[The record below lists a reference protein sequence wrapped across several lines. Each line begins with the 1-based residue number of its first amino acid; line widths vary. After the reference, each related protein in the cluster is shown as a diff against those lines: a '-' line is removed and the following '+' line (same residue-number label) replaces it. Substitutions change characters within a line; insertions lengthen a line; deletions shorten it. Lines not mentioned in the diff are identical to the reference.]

1 MTRFESTIE
10 NANRAL
16 YGTARR
22 RTFFFKGL
30 TVLLAVQMFFFGMA
44 PSAWAAGLIAQR
56 ANENGWLQGG
66 VTHDFGSGT
75 LLEGGDNVRLVNS
88 MDSDA
93 LTTDITT
100 FRGTSRDVEWD
111 IVGGELHSGGP
122 VYFLNFGKL
131 NFGGGTLD
139 IPSLV
144 AAAMDNISFSPSA
157 NFKAG
162 DVFPDS
168 SISGNPGV
176 PSILIAETVT
186 ASGDT
191 IVGTKGMDSLAE
203 ITIPDGGGKITFK
216 GTMGGDSVLR
226 AGEVEFADV
235 DSSTHSTA
243 NGTVD
248 VGNTGTVAGDFQQS
262 GGTISARTFS
272 GNVTQTDA
280 GATIANA
287 GNIVFQGTLTQNA
300 AATVNAN
307 GGAGTITLAGGT
319 VNDANLSASK
329 LIQAGGSL
337 TVSDNSLSVAFRQ
350 EGGTANIAT
359 LSGGVE
365 QKAGSGSSIT
375 ATAISG
381 GVVQETGNAGS
392 ISASTVEGTVSQSA
406 GTINAGTFGG
416 NVTQTGVGATI
427 ANAGNIVFQGTLTQS
442 ATAMVNANSGA
453 GTVTLAGGTVNDANL
468 SASKLIQT
476 GGSLAV
482 SDNSLSVAFRQ
493 EGGTASIAT
502 LLGGV
507 EQKAGSSSSIT
518 ATTISGGVVQESGN
532 SGSITATTVNDGVT
546 QSAGII
552 NATTVNGTV
561 EQGSGGT
568 IRNQSG
574 NLTFN
579 TAFES
584 GKQQGTISSS
594 ETLTL
599 AGGDKL
605 SGIVSAK
612 NLKAGTGTGNITQDA
627 GTITV
632 TETLTAG
639 KFTQTGGT
647 ASFDS
652 SAATISQKTD
662 SAGSITATTL
672 SGNVTQEAE
681 NAGTINATTLSETVT
696 QNGGMIAGKDGGDL
710 TLTHAITTQKGTLSA
725 EGATLTLA
733 DGSELSGNVS
743 AKNLTAGTGNITQ
756 KAGQINVTQTL
767 TAGTFT
773 QNGAAAT
780 QTSPATTA
788 TAATIAANV
797 EQKGAGTIGAAG
809 QNVTFNGDV
818 KQEESGSIVGSTV
831 TATGNITQEGSSG
844 ITADWLKLGST
855 DSNNAQV
862 YNLVGSG
869 NKVDA
874 LSSFTVKSIEIDNR
888 NNPLAIGKA
897 TEDTHYGINTTDG
910 LTIKS
915 AGAVTDAGSGVVESK
930 IKIDSAQ
937 SVTLRNSTKFE
948 VAGISS
954 VGNVSIDTGTSIIE
968 PTSLTLSGA
977 ISSTEGNVGKGNVGI
992 KTQSFTQ
999 NGNAISG
1006 KNVTIIGIGDGGLTV
1021 NGNVTASATA
1031 TGDGDILIKS
1041 ESGDVKTTAAAT
1053 LDSKKGSVVL
1063 QGKNVEVN
1071 GTKIN
1076 AKTAGEGVGIEAL
1089 DDSDTTDPTKGTVT
1103 IKGNAQITSEKVV
1116 LVAPGDLTVESGV
1129 AMGKTA
1135 AANKDAD
1142 LTVLTDNA
1150 LKMGLDA
1157 GSRPTKNVR
1166 IAGAKSMDADLNQE
1180 ITLAQFAINAESLP
1194 ELKFSEAT
1202 ERISIESTGDVKLTT
1217 KSDVTIF
1224 NNVADGA
1231 SASVEAKNVVDS
1243 ADDPVKVQAG
1253 VPEDKAAHG
1262 LVGKTINM
1270 TAGGAVTV
1278 EDGAIVSVSQGDLVL
1293 ATPNNKNFT
1302 IQNGA
1307 LVQSQ
1312 TGDVTLTSGGAMVA
1326 DGRIVSGTVTVGEN
1340 QTVMNGTATTVG
1352 AVTLEAAGD
1361 VDVGKTGKVE
1371 GKNDVTL
1378 TSDNDDVNVLGTVIS
1393 TDGDVAMS
1401 ATADGKSVKI
1411 GDAGST
1417 PAVAATVSAGND
1429 VILTGGRGVLALGG
1443 SEITAANA
1451 VSATA
1456 KEFIVTDADIEGAG
1470 KVTLT
1475 TTDAQTLTAATGG
1488 YSAGDPAGV
1497 LVQGGSIQST
1507 GDAVEMTAAG
1517 SVIVANGATV
1527 AAKTTLD
1534 LTANGESDDT
1544 TVQGVKLAGA
1554 VAAEGKGTIKAEK
1567 GSIEQTAGSLATGAL
1582 DFKAKDIN
1590 QTGGRVTATGAATA
1604 EATDGSV
1611 ILAQANNDFDFQN
1624 GLDVTAKTDVNVRDA
1639 NDLSVSVAGDT
1650 TGDVRLQAGTALD
1663 VTSDINAGGAA
1674 TLLSGNHMNAQAVQA
1689 GQAIQAQANA
1699 GGATFTG
1706 DVEAGTTA
1714 TLEATGAALE
1724 TQAVTANGGNASL
1737 TGASVTTAGNVTA
1750 NGANAD
1756 ANINATAGAAQI
1768 GGAVTVGR
1776 DANINAT
1783 GGAAQTGG
1791 AVTAGRDADINAT
1804 AGANTAAGAVTAG
1817 RDATIAAGGGAAQ
1830 VAAVTATAGN
1840 ATVSGASVNNTGN
1853 VQAGG
1858 NAALVGGAG
1867 GTTVGGNVT
1876 AGGNAVVI
1884 SDGGAATVNANATV
1898 QAANIG
1904 VQGATIAN
1912 NGTYAANGQLALVQ
1926 TGGQAVTL
1934 DDASLPAGAQTV
1946 GIRTAGDLTVESE
1959 HALTFGN
1966 ASVTAGGRTVQADGL
1981 ASTDGAVDVTAGGNI
1996 TSSAITG
2003 ANGTTVTTENGGAIN
2018 VAGNLGQGGDTVVNA
2033 NGADVT
2039 AGALASGGLLDVN
2052 NAGAVAA
2059 NIAAGGE
2066 AQIQAGSL
2074 VAGNTAAG
2082 GNLTLEVG
2090 GAADVGQ
2097 LAVGGDMNGVVG
2109 GQFQTTGGQ
2118 VGSIGQGGAFQANGG
2133 FLQNGVLGSGA
2144 VNVQAANYQLN
2155 GNLDAGGAAVNIIAG
2170 GGIQGNGVLTG
2181 GALTLVGGAIGA
2193 AANPLQVVSANLQQ
2207 ITGNGVWLVDTAAGT
2222 IAINVI
2228 NSTGNVGLNIPNAQ
2242 VAGGGSITAGG
2253 DIDLTVNQRFGTLAN
2268 PVTVS
2273 FGGTL
2278 TIDGAGVPLLHIVI
2292 DGTAN
2297 PSDLD
2302 IIYNANG
2309 FAIWGNPQDGY
2320 QIVGLGPDKQRLINR
2335 ALAFTVNTPELKSK
2349 QGVFGDPGMIHTKMS
2364 VSEAR
2369 SLANMDM
2376 LSLSAVNFRKTWE
2389 GIRSKEGA
2397 AALRKWTPRVYQN
2410 NTPLRQKLE
2419 AVASEMETQ
2428 PEIWVPGQA
2437 ASERTDDR
2445 Q

>member
-1 MTRFESTIE
+1 MNRFESTIE

-30 TVLLAVQMFFFGMA
+30 TALLAFQMAFLGA
-44 PSAWAAGLIAQR
+44 TPALAASALSGLMENPANVNDDGTLKAGAYRGLP
-56 ANENGWLQGG
+56 GG
-66 VTHDFGSGT
+66 DTPFMDGNDHVTITGSGT
-75 LLEGGDNVRLVNS
+75 ALFQTSDSWAVTGGD
-88 MDSDA
+88 
-93 LTTDITT
+93 LTY
-100 FRGTSRDVEWD
+100 
-111 IVGGELHSGGP
+111 SGGWI
-122 VYFLNFGKL
+122 YLLANGGLTFS
-131 NFGGGTLD
+131 GGT
-139 IPSLV
+139 INAAGLV
-144 AAAMDNISFSPSA
+144 AAAMNDFSFGKRYSPD
-157 NFKAG
+157 
-162 DVFPDS
+162 DVGGNV
-168 SISGNPGV
+168 SISGGSL
-176 PSILIAETVT
+176 PSSKVFIGKTVT
-186 ASGDT
+186 
-191 IVGTKGMDSLAE
+191 
-203 ITIPDGGGKITFK
+203 
-216 GTMGGDSVLR
+216 GGDGATVVSTDGLSPLSPTKNNGKVLFSVS
-226 AGEVEFADV
+226 D
-235 DSSTHSTA
+235 
-243 NGTVD
+243 N
-248 VGNTGTVAGDFQQS
+248 
-262 GGTISARTFS
+262 GGTITFVNAKISNGSSQASTITFLDEIGENANEGSTGTALASKESALGQVSDS
-272 GNVTQTDA
+272 GSGTAYGRLNDAQATLASSQAQLQTLTDIRDQAQATYDATPTPENLAALQTAQQNVNDQQTLVTA
-280 GATIANA
+280 AEANVSTAEANVNTAEANVSTAVTALNAAQGEYANA
-287 GNIVFQGTLTQNA
+287 LEATETANQAALASATKGNGEI
-300 AATVNAN
+300 
-307 GGAGTITLAGGT
+307 AGGT
-319 VNDANLSASK
+319 VLANTVNGATVTISGGNTTLATFDANVVQTAGAINSASTGLEIK
-329 LIQAGGSL
+329 GTLNNTGTGTIDAKGALTLGTSAAADAVTTLRDAGLAATTTKIIQKNG
-337 TVSDNSLSVAFRQ
+337 TINISDNSLGFDFQ
-350 EGGTANIAT
+350 
-359 LSGGVE
+359 
-365 QKAGSGSSIT
+365 Q
-375 ATAISG
+375 
-381 GVVQETGNAGS
+381 
-392 ISASTVEGTVSQSA
+392 
-406 GTINAGTFGG
+406 
-416 NVTQTGVGATI
+416 VG
-427 ANAGNIVFQGTLTQS
+427 
-442 ATAMVNANSGA
+442 
-453 GTVTLAGGTVNDANL
+453 
-468 SASKLIQT
+468 
-476 GGSLAV
+476 
-482 SDNSLSVAFRQ
+482 
-493 EGGTASIAT
+493 
-502 LLGGV
+502 
-507 EQKAGSSSSIT
+507 
-518 ATTISGGVVQESGN
+518 
-532 SGSITATTVNDGVT
+532 
-546 QSAGII
+546 
-552 NATTVNGTV
+552 
-561 EQGSGGT
+561 
-568 IRNQSG
+568 
-574 NLTFN
+574 
-579 TAFES
+579 
-584 GKQQGTISSS
+584 
-594 ETLTL
+594 
-599 AGGDKL
+599 
-605 SGIVSAK
+605 
-612 NLKAGTGTGNITQDA
+612 
-627 GTITV
+627 
-632 TETLTAG
+632 
-639 KFTQTGGT
+639 
-647 ASFDS
+647 
-652 SAATISQKTD
+652 
-662 SAGSITATTL
+662 
-672 SGNVTQEAE
+672 
-681 NAGTINATTLSETVT
+681 GTINATTFEGNVVQTAGAINSSATGLEIKKTLDNTGTGTIDAKGALTLGASAADNDTT
-696 QNGGMIAGKDGGDL
+696 TLRDAGLAATTTKIIQKNGKINVSDGSLGLEFQQDGG
-710 TLTHAITTQKGTLSA
+710 TANSA
-725 EGATLTLA
+725 TFE
-733 DGSELSGNVS
+733 
-743 AKNLTAGTGNITQ
+743 
-756 KAGQINVTQTL
+756 KA
-767 TAGTFT
+767 
-773 QNGAAAT
+773 
-780 QTSPATTA
+780 
-788 TAATIAANV
+788 V
-797 EQKGAGTIGAAG
+797 EQNAGIIKGQSGSLTFNEVVTKNVGTIGAAG
-809 QNVTFNGDV
+809 QNITFNGDV
-818 KQEESGSIVGSTV
+818 TQSESGKIVGDTV
-831 TATGNITQEGSSG
+831 TAMGNIAQTAESG
-844 ITADWLKLGST
+844 IEAGELNLRKASHEYKLTGGANNVAVLYGMTTA
-855 DSNNAQV
+855 
-862 YNLVGSG
+862 
-869 NKVDA
+869 
-874 LSSFTVKSIEIDNR
+874 KSIEIDNGTHA
-888 NNPLAIGKA
+888 LAIGKTA
-897 TEDTHYGINTTDG
+897 GGNKYGISTTHG

-915 AGAVTDAGSGVVESK
+915 AGAVTDDGSSVVDGT
-930 IKIDSAQ
+930 IKIDSSA
-937 SVTLRNSTKFE
+937 SVTLDDATALSI
-948 VAGISS
+948 AGVTSS
-954 VGNVSIDTGTSIIE
+954 GKVSIDTGTSTLE
-968 PTSLTLSGA
+968 PTSLKLFGD
-977 ISSTEGNVGKGNVGI
+977 ISSAGGDIGI

-999 NGNAISG
+999 NGKTISG
-1006 KNVTIIGIGDGGLTV
+1006 NNVTLLGTGANGITV
-1021 NGNVTASATA
+1021 GGNVTATA
-1031 TGDGDILIKS
+1031 GDILVKS
-1041 ESGDVKTTAAAT
+1041 AGGDVTTGAQT
-1053 LDSKKGSVVL
+1053 LDATSGSVVL
-1063 QGKNVEVN
+1063 QGQNVTVS
-1071 GTKIN
+1071 GTTIN
-1076 AKTAGEGVGIEAL
+1076 AKTTGEGVGIEAL
-1089 DDSDTTDPTKGTVT
+1089 DNTDTTDPTKGTVT
-1103 IKGNAQITSEKVV
+1103 INGNATITAEKVV
-1116 LVAPGDLTVESGV
+1116 LVAPGDLTVASGV

-1243 ADDPVKVQAG
+1243 ADVKVQAG

-1307 LVQSQ
+1307 LVNSKA
-1312 TGDVTLTSGGAMVA
+1312 GNVTLTSGGAMVA

-1378 TSDNDDVNVLGTVIS
+1378 TSSTGDINFLGKADS
-1393 TDGDVAMS
+1393 TDGDVVMS

-1417 PAVAATVSAGND
+1417 VGPISPAVAAVVSAGNN
-1429 VILTGGRGVLALGG
+1429 VSLTGGRGVLALGG

-1456 KEFIVTDADIEGAG
+1456 KEFIATDADIEGAG

-1475 TTDAQTLTAATGG
+1475 TSDAQTLTAAAGG
-1488 YSAGDPAGV
+1488 YQAGDPAGV

-1517 SVIVANGATV
+1517 SVIVANGVTV

-1534 LTANGESDDT
+1534 ITANGESSGT
-1544 TVQGVKLAGA
+1544 TEQGVKLAGT
-1554 VAAEGKGTIKAEK
+1554 VSAEGKGTIKAEK
-1567 GSIEQTAGSLATGAL
+1567 GSIEQTGGSLATKAL
-1582 DFKAKDIN
+1582 DLKAKDIK
-1590 QTGGRVTATGAATA
+1590 QTGGRVMATGAATA

-1611 ILAQANNDFDFQN
+1611 ILAQENNDFDFQN
-1624 GLDVTAKTDVNVRDA
+1624 GLDVTAKNGVNVRDA

-1663 VTSDINAGGAA
+1663 VTSDIDAGGAA
-1674 TLLSGNHMNAQAVQA
+1674 TLLSGGHMNAQAVKAATAVQA
-1689 GQAIQAQANA
+1689 TATA

-1804 AGANTAAGAVTAG
+1804 AGANTAADAVTAG

-1840 ATVSGASVNNTGN
+1840 AMISGASVNNTGN

-2155 GNLDAGGAAVNIIAG
+2155 GNLNAGGAAVNIIAG

-2397 AALRKWTPRVYQN
+2397 AALRKWTPRGYQN